1 MALRVMVK
9 GSSSV
14 GDNLITAAYL
24 KWKDCVRFGDILEG
38 CVCRR
43 PKIAGNS
50 FGGGGGTQ
58 VVFMW
63 LIIAYLFSP
72 LKDAISNL
80 RAWGFHARER
90 KKKSKMIKLE
100 KN

>member
-1 MALRVMVK
+1 MYDL
-9 GSSSV
+9 G
-14 GDNLITAAYL
+14 TFL
-24 KWKDCVRFGDILEG
+24 KDVFAEG
-38 CVCRR
+38 PRLL
-43 PKIAGNS
+43 GTLS
-50 FGGGGGTQ
+50 GGEKTQ

-90 KKKSKMIKLE
+90 KKKVK
-100 KN
+100 